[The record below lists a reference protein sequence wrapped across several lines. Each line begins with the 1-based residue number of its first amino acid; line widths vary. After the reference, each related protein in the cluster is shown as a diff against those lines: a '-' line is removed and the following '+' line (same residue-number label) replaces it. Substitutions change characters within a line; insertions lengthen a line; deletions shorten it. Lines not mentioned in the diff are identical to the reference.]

1 MYIRNCKSCQNSE
14 GTLQTYELDGAVDTV
29 RTLCFVRTLW
39 LVQLK
44 EFVWCRRHIWQPAKW
59 FVKEIN
65 WVAVFGITPEKI
77 VKDEYTMALLIR
89 GVHGGTVG

>member
-1 MYIRNCKSCQNSE
+1 M
-14 GTLQTYELDGAVDTV
+14 DGAVITV
-29 RTLCFVRTLW
+29 RTLCFLRTLW

-44 EFVWCRRHIWQPAKW
+44 EFVWCRRHIWQLAKW

-77 VKDEYTMALLIR
+77 VKDEYSMALLIR
-89 GVHGGTVG
+89 GVRGGVVG